1 MFLFGTNTT
10 SLGSTKQQHAK
21 GIIDL
26 KILVGVHPKFTKQG
40 NHMYVRPHPKFI
52 DIIYIYIDLF
62 PPKTYIVVMLMRR
75 QTDGDTRKR
84 FFFTVVKWVFPK
96 IMVPP
101 DAPDHP
107 F

>member
-52 DIIYIYIDLF
+52 DIIYIYIYGSISSKDL
-62 PPKTYIVVMLMRR
+62 VVMLMRR

-96 IMVPP
+96 IMIP
-101 DAPDHP
+101 PDHP